1 MPVVV
6 SHNIKIFQCLPKIL
20 ERFKPIKYK
29 TPKKIPC
36 FSYIRTV
43 NIICV
48 DKILSNI
55 QNVLGGS

>member
-1 MPVVV
+1 MFAKSIWAFLIDVVY
-6 SHNIKIFQCLPKIL
+6 SP
-20 ERFKPIKYK
+20 R
-29 TPKKIPC
+29 KIPC

-55 QNVLGGS
+55 